1 MLDSTTW
8 KTASAESTTALSS
21 MMETRVSA
29 LSFLIGGEVT
39 MQRRLVEVALFP
51 NDVGKVLDLLFNQ
64 DGFVFRLLVSAN
76 NSELLRKKE
85 GFYPWS
91 S

>member
-1 MLDSTTW
+1 MLEQAHQDDSKDTH
-8 KTASAESTTALSS
+8 SL
-21 MMETRVSA
+21 
-29 LSFLIGGEVT
+29 
-39 MQRRLVEVALFP
+39 QRRLVEVALFP
-51 NDVGKVLDLLFNQ
+51 NDEDKVLDLLFNQ

>member
-1 MLDSTTW
+1 MRL
-8 KTASAESTTALSS
+8 
-21 MMETRVSA
+21 V
-29 LSFLIGGEVT
+29 
-39 MQRRLVEVALFP
+39 QRRLVEVALFP